1 MRKSFYVTS
10 DRTTHF
16 VQLHLYFY
24 FRFRPGSVGNQIH
37 VIDRDLRFFFLSDTP
52 LESGHPMQY
61 ANRKGSDL
69 SLSGFNAGY
78 AELNTRL
85 SPSIVCDAVSRKKAT
100 RFMEILPG
108 FASREAGE

>member
-1 MRKSFYVTS
+1 
-10 DRTTHF
+10 
-16 VQLHLYFY
+16 
-24 FRFRPGSVGNQIH
+24 
-37 VIDRDLRFFFLSDTP
+37 
-52 LESGHPMQY
+52 MQY

-69 SLSGFNAGY
+69 SLSEFNAYGAGY